1 MAAKGLSERTGI
13 KQKVID
19 EMIALARRYEVEK
32 LILFGSRARGDYRER
47 SDIDLAFRGGKG
59 DYFTL
64 DVDETTSTLLEFDI
78 INLDKPV
85 RSELLES
92 IERGSGDTDCYGARH
107 ATAEGKR
114 DCGGE
119 PVPAAAG

>member
-1 MAAKGLSERTGI
+1 MAAKDLSERTGI

-32 LILFGSRARGDYRER
+32 LILFGSRARGDYSER

-92 IERGSGDTDCYGARH
+92 IER
-107 ATAEGKR
+107 EGIVLYEKI
-114 DCGGE
+114 
-119 PVPAAAG
+119 